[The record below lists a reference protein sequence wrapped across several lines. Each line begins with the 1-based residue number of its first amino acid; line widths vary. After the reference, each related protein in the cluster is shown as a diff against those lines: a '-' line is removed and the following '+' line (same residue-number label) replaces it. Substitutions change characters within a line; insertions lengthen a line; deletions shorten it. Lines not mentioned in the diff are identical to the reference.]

1 MGTVVDGKW
10 RLERLLGWG
19 GTSAVYKAMHRNG
32 NIAALKILHQKLSH
46 DPGVVE
52 RFLREGYIAN
62 SIKHAA
68 VVTVRDDG
76 VTEDGCAFLIL
87 ELLEGET
94 LEDRRQSNGGRLTL
108 DELLPL
114 VDQLMIAVSGI
125 HATGFIHR
133 DLRPSN
139 VFFTNDGHL
148 KIIDFGTA
156 RAVETV
162 GQLVGQSVLVGAPAF
177 MAPEV
182 AKQEESAID
191 QRSDVWSVGAT
202 IYTLLTGVY
211 AHPERDLEERLAA
224 AASKRV
230 RPIAEVSGWIDRR
243 LADVIDRALAY
254 DRTKRF
260 PTIEALRLELAA
272 AAVEAAPMMRRF
284 EPEKSVLPPPP
295 SVPDMLPQ
303 LLILPTPASF
313 ASMPVVVDS
322 RNAPAAR
329 AKKSHLGIC
338 LGVGLAAMLT
348 LVLVLRSRV
357 DQSDTPKRAANAV
370 VSPND
375 RGRAIATIPEPAR
388 VDVERFAITPPV
400 VAPKPEGRRQIRDA
414 GVAAALG
421 PIDELDALVDH
432 PPQEALPLPAEAL
445 VNPGAESAPTSPK
458 GGPDV
463 LLDAL

>member
-211 AHPERDLEERLAA
+211 AHPERDLEDLERLE
-224 AASKRV
+224 SGNLPEIRQRV
-230 RPIAEVSGWIDRR
+230 G
-243 LADVIDRALAY
+243 
-254 DRTKRF
+254 
-260 PTIEALRLELAA
+260 LRL
-272 AAVEAAPMMRRF
+272 
-284 EPEKSVLPPPP
+284 
-295 SVPDMLPQ
+295 
-303 LLILPTPASF
+303 
-313 ASMPVVVDS
+313 
-322 RNAPAAR
+322 
-329 AKKSHLGIC
+329 
-338 LGVGLAAMLT
+338 
-348 LVLVLRSRV
+348 
-357 DQSDTPKRAANAV
+357 
-370 VSPND
+370 
-375 RGRAIATIPEPAR
+375 
-388 VDVERFAITPPV
+388 
-400 VAPKPEGRRQIRDA
+400 
-414 GVAAALG
+414 
-421 PIDELDALVDH
+421 
-432 PPQEALPLPAEAL
+432 
-445 VNPGAESAPTSPK
+445 
-458 GGPDV
+458 
-463 LLDAL
+463 